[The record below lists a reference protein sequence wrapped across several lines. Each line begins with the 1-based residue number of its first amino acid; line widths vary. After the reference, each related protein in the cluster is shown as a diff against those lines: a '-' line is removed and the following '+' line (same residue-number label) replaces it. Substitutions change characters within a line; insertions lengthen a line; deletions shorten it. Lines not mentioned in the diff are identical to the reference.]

1 MAHIDTSEI
10 IRASVWLKPAG
21 EALERINKVMR
32 ALHKEHGGP
41 QVPPHV
47 TLLTGAETTR
57 ASAELKLKHLAS
69 RVQLLRI
76 KLGKIESRDEYFRAL
91 YAVVE
96 ANGDLAAAQRAA
108 YDAFEMNPPPPYEP
122 HLSLLYGK
130 VDEAAR
136 KKLAAAAGGKLDVT
150 FEVRALYLVNST
162 QSVPVAD
169 WRTLDEHPLA
179 GT

>member
-1 MAHIDTSEI
+1 MAHTDTSEV

-21 EALERINKVMR
+21 EALERINKVIR

-41 QVPPHV
+41 QVTPHV

-69 RVQLLRI
+69 RVQPLRI

-136 KKLAAAAGGKLDVT
+136 KKLAAAGGKVDVA
-150 FEVRALYLVNST
+150 FEVRVLYLVNST

-169 WRTLDEHPLA
+169 WRTLAEHPLA
-179 GT
+179 GA